1 MKHLKL
7 PSLLALF
14 TLFMSLAL
22 LLAAC
27 GGSEPASDATSSESA
42 SSEESSVE
50 VSVGDAANGEALF
63 AKTTVGSANAPG
75 CVTCHSLETDVVL
88 VGPSMAGV
96 ATRAET
102 AVSGMTA
109 EEYLR
114 QSIVEPNAE
123 VTEGFVEGIMYQ
135 NFGTDL
141 EEENINDLT
150 AYLLTLK

>member
-1 MKHLKL
+1 MKSLKL
-7 PSLLALF
+7 SSLLALF
-14 TLFMSLAL
+14 ALFLTMAL

-27 GGSEPASDATSSESA
+27 GGGESA
-42 SSEESSVE
+42 PAEESTGEETAAEAS
-50 VSVGDAANGEALF
+50 SGDAANGETLF
-63 AKTTVGSANAPG
+63 LQTTIGSANAPG
-75 CVTCHSLETDVVL
+75 CVTCHSLEAGVVL

-102 AVSGMTA
+102 MVEGLTA

-114 QSIVEPNAE
+114 QSIVEPNE
-123 VTEGFVEGIMYQ
+123 FVNDGFVEGVMYQ

-141 EEENINDLT
+141 PAKSINDLT

>member
-1 MKHLKL
+1 MKDLKL

-14 TLFMSLAL
+14 ALFMSLAL
-22 LLAAC
+22 VLAAC
-27 GGSEPASDATSSESA
+27 GGGDTASEPASGEETTVEVAAGDAT
-42 SSEESSVE
+42 
-50 VSVGDAANGEALF
+50 VGETLF
-63 AKTTVGSANAPG
+63 AQTTIGSANAPG
-75 CVTCHSLETDVVL
+75 CITCHSLETDVTL

-114 QSIVEPNAE
+114 QSIVEPNAH
-123 VTEGFVEGIMYQ
+123 VTDGYVEGVMYQ

-141 EEENINDLT
+141 PAKSIDDLT
-150 AYLLTLK
+150 AYLLTLE